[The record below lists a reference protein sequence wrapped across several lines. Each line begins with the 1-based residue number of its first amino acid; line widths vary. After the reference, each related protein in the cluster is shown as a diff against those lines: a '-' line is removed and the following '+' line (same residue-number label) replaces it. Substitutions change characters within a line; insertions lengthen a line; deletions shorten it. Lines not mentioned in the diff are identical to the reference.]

1 MNNLANSTGSV
12 ADIDGNGSP
21 EPLVFQGISGA
32 TVDFVIDGITALSN
46 SGTFDLTLQ
55 VDDDPYDFVTGIS
68 PSEYPDVAVG
78 TEVTFEV
85 TLYPSVPQTTSDQ
98 VFIFPMQVMGD
109 GTSVLAEWEL
119 VLVVLAG

>member
-1 MNNLANSTGSV
+1 M
-12 ADIDGNGSP
+12 
-21 EPLVFQGISGA
+21 Q
-32 TVDFVIDGITALSN
+32 FVPARQFL
-46 SGTFDLTLQ
+46 LTLE

-68 PSEYPDVAVG
+68 PGEYPDVAVG

-85 TLYPSVPQTTSDQ
+85 TLYPGVPQASSDQ
-98 VFIFPMQVMGD
+98 VFIFPMQVLGD